1 MAALF
6 FVCHCWKK
14 SINQVILMS
23 FIQIKDL
30 EYKYSSNMAALDK
43 INLEIYEGEFVVII
57 GSNGSGKSTLAKLLN
72 VLLVPSGGS
81 ILVDGFST
89 ANPDNVWEIRQRVGM
104 VFQNPDNQLVAA
116 TVEEDV
122 AFGPENLGVPPAEI
136 RRRVDDAL
144 RQVGMDGY
152 QKHAPHN
159 LSGGQKQRIAIAGVI
174 AMLPKCIVLD
184 EPTAMLDPQGR
195 REVIE
200 TITRLNREQKKTVVL
215 ITHYMEEAIGAD
227 RVVVLNNGVIQMQ
240 GAPAEVFQ
248 EVDKLKSYQLDVP
261 PVTELAYE
269 LSRSGL
275 DLPKGILTVE
285 ELVEKLCKYN

>member
-1 MAALF
+1 
-6 FVCHCWKK
+6 
-14 SINQVILMS
+14 MS
-23 FIQIKDL
+23 FIQLKDI
-30 EYKYSSNMAALDK
+30 EYCYPTSSMAALK
-43 INLEIYEGEFVVII
+43 SINLKIEKGEFVVII

-72 VLLVPSGGS
+72 VLLVPTEGTVLINGLDTTDTEN
-81 ILVDGFST
+81 I
-89 ANPDNVWEIRQRVGM
+89 WKIRQQVGM
-104 VFQNPDNQLVAA
+104 VFQNPDNQLIAT
-116 TVEEDV
+116 TVEEEV
-122 AFGPENLGVPPAEI
+122 AFGPENLGVPSEEI

-144 RQVGMDGY
+144 RLVRMNSY

-200 TITRLNREQKKTVVL
+200 TITRLNRVENKTIVH

-227 RVVVLNNGVIQMQ
+227 RVIVIDDGEIKMS
-240 GAPAEVFQ
+240 GKPREIFQ
-248 EVDKLKSYQLDVP
+248 EVEKLKSYQLDVP
-261 PVTELAYE
+261 PITELAYE
-269 LSRSGL
+269 LSKAGL

-285 ELVEKLCKYN
+285 ELVEKLC

>member
-1 MAALF
+1 MSFIEIRNVEYKYAEDMAAL
-6 FVCHCWKK
+6 KG
-14 SINQVILMS
+14 ITLN
-23 FIQIKDL
+23 IQ
-30 EYKYSSNMAALDK
+30 
-43 INLEIYEGEFVVII
+43 EGEFTVII

-72 VLLVPSGGS
+72 VLLVPDSGS
-81 ILVDGFST
+81 ILVDGMDSKDQ
-89 ANPDNVWEIRQRVGM
+89 NNVWEIRQRVGM
-104 VFQNPDNQLVAA
+104 VFQNPDNQLVAT

-122 AFGPENLGVPPAEI
+122 AFGPENLGIDPKEI
-136 RRRVDDAL
+136 RKRVDDSL

-200 TITRLNREQKKTVVL
+200 TITRLNHNEGKTIIH

-227 RVVVLNNGVIQMQ
+227 RVIVLDNGEVKMM
-240 GAPAEVFQ
+240 GTPAEVFQ
-248 EVDKLKSYQLDVP
+248 EVDKLKSFQLDVP
-261 PVTELAYE
+261 PITELAYE

-275 DLPKGILTVE
+275 IIPGGILTVE
-285 ELVEKLCKYN
+285 ELVEKLC